1 MAIDWDDTSHDFPWE
16 TIDNEIEAWL
26 KEDAGRGDVTSDLL
40 PLGGV
45 RVTAEVVAKSDGV
58 LAGMPGFLR
67 VLERSDPDLSVERV
81 MADGASY
88 HAGDVLVRFSG
99 DARRVLRAERAAMNL
114 LNHLSGVATLT
125 AEFVSRVAG
134 TNVKIVDTRKTI
146 PGLRALQKY
155 AVRCGGGSNHRP
167 DLCGSAML
175 KDNHIVLVGAEL
187 EEAIELL
194 RKRLGHTGRIEVEVD
209 DIDQVE
215 RAAAAGA
222 DIIML
227 DNMTPDDGR
236 EAVVLVGDQV
246 LIEASG
252 GVTLDNVREW
262 AESGVDVIS
271 VGALTHSAPSANLS
285 LEFIDASRA
294 DAEAAS

>member
-1 MAIDWDDTSHDFPWE
+1 MAIDWDDDSHDFPWE
-16 TIDNEIEAWL
+16 TIDSDIERWL
-26 KEDAGRGDVTSDLL
+26 KEDAGRGDVTTDLL

-45 RVTAEVVAKSDGV
+45 SVTAEVLAKSDGV
-58 LAGMPGFLR
+58 LAGVEGFLR
-67 VLERSDPDLSVERV
+67 ILRRSDPGLRVEKV
-81 MADGASY
+81 TPDGTRY
-88 HAGDVLVRFSG
+88 RTGDVLVRISG
-99 DARRVLRAERAAMNL
+99 DARSILRAERTAMNL

-125 AEFVSRVAG
+125 AEFVKRVAG
-134 TNVKIVDTRKTI
+134 TKAKIVDTRKNI

-167 DLCGSAML
+167 DLAASVLL

-194 RKRLGHTGRIEVEVD
+194 RRRLGHTGKIEVEVD

-215 RAAAAGA
+215 RAASAGA

-236 EAVVLVGDQV
+236 EAVQLVGDQV
-246 LIEASG
+246 IIEASG
-252 GVTLDNVREW
+252 GVTLQNVREW

-285 LEFIDASRA
+285 LEFVGIFPSDSDAGS
-294 DAEAAS
+294 